1 MTQPPPV
8 PDEPQADEGTDL
20 RFVAS
25 KQKGII
31 TCILLYLLV
40 VLVRFVMPPRLDAI
54 LLATGGVIAIVA
66 AVFVFQLSVR
76 LHGKGLGILF
86 GILTLVPLVGLVVLL
101 VVNGKATALLK
112 ENGWQVGFLG
122 AKEPPR

>member
-76 LHGKGLGILF
+76 LHGKGLAILF

>member
-54 LLATGGVIAIVA
+54 LLAAGGVIAIVA